1 MDRKKRK
8 VLFNPKKRKKLMDR
22 KKLKKIMKKTCDLAS
37 KGIDLGSGPFA
48 AIITDV
54 KGNIKAEGNNMVTK
68 NNDPTQH
75 AEIVAIR
82 NACSALKTY
91 NLQGYTLFSSCEPCP
106 MCLCAIYWSRINVVY
121 YGNNREDAK
130 KIGFDDSFFY
140 DEISKDNKDRSIQ
153 MKQIS
158 NKHTIEHFDKWEHT
172 KKKRKY

>member
-1 MDRKKRK
+1 MDS
-8 VLFNPKKRKKLMDR
+8 NKLEE
-22 KKLKKIMKKTCDLAS
+22 LMKKTCNLAS

-48 AIITDV
+48 AIITN
-54 KGNIKAEGNNMVTK
+54 GRGTIKAEGNMVTK

-82 NACSALKTY
+82 NACSALKTF
-91 NLQGYTLFSSCEPCP
+91 NLEGYTLFSSCEPCP
-106 MCLCAIYWSRINVVY
+106 MCLCAIYWSRIKVVY
-121 YGNNREDAK
+121 YGNDREDAK

-140 DEISKDNKDRSIQ
+140 DEISKDIGSRSLQ

-158 NKHTIEHFDKWEHT
+158 NKHTIKHFDKWEHN